1 MFSFNRLRR
10 SLALFGL
17 LAVLLAPFPVRAEGD
32 GEPPTDETWAG
43 VVFATICGASLNIN
57 RFLPGVPIVVAVG
70 AVSCFGM
77 FVDAMATPDVP

>member
-1 MFSFNRLRR
+1 MFRFHRLRR

-32 GEPPTDETWAG
+32 EAPPTDETWVG

-57 RFLPGVPIVVAVG
+57 RWTPGVPIVVVVG
-70 AVSCFGM
+70 VASCFGM
-77 FVDAMATPDVP
+77 LADAMATPDVP